1 MTLFLLPLANTGP
14 VSTTS
19 SPYSLFDD
27 GVQLSGDQDEASWWN
42 STFIYRRYFNFT
54 EPDVSDRSD
63 LPVHI
68 YLTFENEHCYQDSI
82 RVMYSNDPGWSAL
95 EFQVW
100 NITYYP
106 SSTYI
111 KSARVSFMVDV
122 DQNTV
127 EDNVYIYYAKQDV
140 GSVSYPAFYPFIY
153 TSYTFSLINLV
164 SYYDNNNY
172 EITMYDDP
180 IYGGTGAWMNPNSV
194 NSGVDTRWKN
204 SQVTPH
210 STPNGSLNKYENV
223 RYEPTTSSYNDF
235 FGYYTVY
242 SNYPLAVS
250 MGLGDKGS
258 NAAINDWFP
267 GVSELGDGLGQKFI
281 LGGVEGFES
290 RNEGKY
296 WVQAHQD
303 NTEVYVWDISE
314 NPDTGWSFYNGTAVS
329 SWPAVL
335 QKGEYVAKRDV
346 VYTTYM
352 IVNSTKPVSIR
363 AGDSDAT
370 YSRDIGGFFPDMNG
384 ALAGEEFYTI
394 DMGNSRD
401 RTRVTN
407 IGDSPVTVEW
417 WRNTGSGWVKGTNLT
432 NIPVNSSANIPVG
445 TASSS
450 NPEDILHIK
459 APTGSKIFVEG
470 IYNAPSVTDHGD
482 WNPTMTGDRFGLDYR
497 IWGGRA
503 QKIFI
508 YAMEN
513 AQIDISSYSGT
524 AQLEIAAGA
533 VGFFMPVSSTQS
545 LHDLHSNATISIV
558 VCGKFSTSGPYYYPS
573 ADQGYGWMVPS
584 YAPENDQAGIT
595 IDASDEVK
603 LYEFDITI
611 VDMDNVPVAGAN
623 VELLNTNDSVW
634 VDDNGL
640 GRLGVSDANGLIVF
654 EGLSNQTFRIA
665 TEIDAATWLSTSYS
679 NIWVRDTTDQ
689 TVDGSVTHIEIELK
703 IASIDIYLE
712 DLMDNAMIDND
723 NEDTNLRLNN
733 QTGNYENYTAQGQ
746 TNTSGWVH
754 FFRVPQD
761 DYEVF
766 ARYAGSLGWS
776 YTYDNIADFATWT
789 IDASD
794 FDGGSFTRD
803 WDLPLITLDIHLT
816 SWDQLDVVG
825 ATIKIN
831 NSVDMNQY
839 SITKTSDVTGD
850 YSFYRIVNGTWNL
863 DVWKADDYANTPLA
877 RNFTVS
883 LPNLQGSTS
892 KTVQLPLS
900 RLVVRVQTGPT
911 TYVEGAQVNVTMRG
925 VGLVAQGTTNSTGH
939 VTFMN
944 IHANLTSPYTVG
956 YNLTVVSGNQ
966 QNGTILELL
975 AKCDYDYWYINTVF
989 INTPTY
995 PAGYTELNATTYFTS
1010 VRWGQNATFTVSWFE
1025 RNGAGVPSAF
1035 SFDGTSWLNYTIY
1048 FEGLSV
1054 GSGYWSQADS
1064 DWIASPVGINF
1075 LVTVDTDFWPLDV
1088 SASAYQVVFNAYTN
1102 GMLSPS
1108 PITVY
1113 VTVQPAETSQ
1123 GIGTSDIIEAYGTN
1137 GLHLYW
1143 LYDTTNG
1150 VNVSGLTVFSFS
1162 VKMGTTELNSGFLI
1176 YNGNGTYSLPT
1187 TALGGFDVG
1196 SYLVYLTLEKV
1207 NYINQTITVGVTIY
1221 DLPMITVITSAL
1233 DYEWSLNSGSI
1244 VFQYTINWNLTTT
1257 DLTGVSV
1264 NIEWLTY
1271 PGGVSFLNVS
1281 RVLDASSGNLT
1292 YLFSHDVVPVGNWTI
1307 RITCIFDNY
1316 GMGIGTFDPIE
1327 VTEAATT
1334 IVITQVTAQPVN
1346 WTQLATFYVD
1356 YERGVTG
1363 LEGADI
1369 TTNWNGT
1376 VIVEYL
1382 GSGRYS
1388 VSFDTTIPATSY
1400 TVTIIMSL
1408 ANHQTQTDTAG
1419 ITINVPIS
1427 IETEFGSEETPLVAY
1442 WTRTFDVVVRLLDT
1456 SRENTSIIGAS
1467 IDFDWYYYDMGFP
1480 ISVDNGVLDVLS
1492 PGFYNVTL
1500 MGSQANPLI
1509 DMYQITLTVSFG
1521 PSTAVTT
1528 IFLIIQNVPNEIT
1541 LETGGFV
1548 PFYGDNVT
1556 VWFYWNNTFD
1566 NGPIILPS
1574 SASFVVEPIGVSI
1587 IGLTNYENGSYS
1599 FVVDTKNL
1607 GMNVDDYSGFYRIR
1621 ISMLADGFEQ
1631 LEDVFAFFL
1640 MRESPTELQLVDP
1653 VVSVWSELMTVK
1665 VDLRDSLHEVLVW
1678 TGASVEIAYGA
1689 FVIPMTSLGNGTFW
1703 AEFDSANYF
1712 AAINPED
1719 DPYEVT
1725 VRYSIPN
1732 YVDGEIL
1739 IDVRINPILCEIN
1752 IITAHLIDGIYEDG
1766 LWTDSVEV
1774 QYWVF
1779 FAGGSTHPSEGIGSY
1794 YWVGYESV
1802 GSTFSYAGFIYTL
1815 TIDTTEVPAGTQTLR
1830 LFMTLQNHTVTP
1842 YDLTM
1847 ELNPLVA
1854 DLDPDQ
1860 VSLSVVYASTSSIA
1874 LSFDLSY
1881 GGSPL
1886 SGATLSFVLGGTTY
1900 QHTTESSGTYEFA
1913 IPTIVS
1919 GLDAP
1924 MTYVLNFSMVL
1935 QNYTIDETTV
1945 DLTLLAPTTL
1955 TFDSEI
1961 AIEYGETI
1969 TVYFAYWD
1977 THNLQSVPLSTVTA
1991 ELPDGTNLLVEEYN
2005 LTHYVIVITA
2015 ADVGEIATTP
2025 YLIEFTATASGYQS
2039 YTSNSTFNLDVYVSE
2054 PTYDLG
2060 PLGRQPRTTVN
2071 AMLFMTLLFAIVAGS
2086 VVGVRRMRIPYQ
2098 IKQID
2103 KALNQIEKGKTAKV
2117 EKIKTMGM
2125 VVSELLASG
2134 LAELDLAAPVIEI
2147 GPEDDIA
2154 VIIDDEAVELL
2165 DELDALEDLGQDEES
2180 VSDEVDF
2187 EAELEAEL
2195 DAMGTEVEES
2205 KVTEEA
2211 VEGMADEVVEPD
2223 EEEVELDETELEPIE
2238 EVIELDETVSEV
2250 EPEVSEEPKDI
2261 DEAAEEVEERD
2272 SEVEDEPTKRLSKK
2286 EMIELLPSEIREKY
2300 SDEELRK
2307 FSKNELHEL
2316 LDFTEKPE

>member
-1 MTLFLLPLANTGP
+1 MTLFLLPIANSGP
-14 VSTTS
+14 ISVTS
-19 SPYSLFDD
+19 SNYLLIDE
-27 GVQLSGDQDEASWWN
+27 GAQLSGAQDEATWWN

-54 EPDVSDRSD
+54 EPDVSDRSNV
-63 LPVHI
+63 PVHL
-68 YLTFENEHCYQDSI
+68 YLTFDDEHCYRDSI
-82 RVMYSNDPGWSAL
+82 RVMHYNEPGWSAQ

-106 SSTYI
+106 GSTYV

-122 DQNTV
+122 DKNTV

-140 GSVSYPAFYPFIY
+140 GSVSYPNFFPFIY
-153 TSYTFSLINLV
+153 KSYTFSLINLV
-164 SYYDNNNY
+164 SYYDNNQYNL
-172 EITMYDDP
+172 EMYDDP
-180 IYGGTGAWMNPNSV
+180 LFSGDGTWKDPNTV
-194 NSGVDTRWKN
+194 ANGVDTRWKN
-204 SQVTPH
+204 LQVSPH
-210 STPNGSLNKYENV
+210 STPNGVLNTYDNV
-223 RYEPTTSSYNDF
+223 RYEPTSSDYNDF

-258 NAAINDWFP
+258 NPAINDWFP
-267 GVSELGDGLGQKFI
+267 GVNELGDGIGQKFI

-303 NTEVYVWDISE
+303 NTEVYVWDVGES
-314 NPDTGWSFYNGTAVS
+314 PDTGWSFYNGTAVS
-329 SWPAVL
+329 SWPAVI
-335 QKGEYVAKRDV
+335 QAGEYIAKRDV

-384 ALAGEEFYTI
+384 ALVGEEFYTI
-394 DMGNSRD
+394 DMGNGND
-401 RTRVTN
+401 DTRVTN

-432 NIPVNSSANIPVG
+432 NIPVNSSANIPPG

-459 APTGSKIFVEG
+459 AAAGSKIFVEG

-497 IWGGRA
+497 IWGGRG

-513 AQIDISSYSGT
+513 AKIDISSYSGT
-524 AQLEIAAGA
+524 AQLELAAGA
-533 VGFFMPVSSTQS
+533 AGFFMPVSSTQS

-558 VCGKFSTSGPYYYPS
+558 VCGRFSTSNPYYPS
-573 ADQGYGWMVPS
+573 GDQGYGWMVPS
-584 YAPENDQAGIT
+584 YAPENDQAGIS

-611 VDMDNVPVAGAN
+611 VDMDNVPVAGAS

-634 VDDNGL
+634 IDDNGL
-640 GRLGVSDANGLIVF
+640 GRSGMTDANGLIVF

-665 TEIDAATWLSTSYS
+665 TEIDAAAWLSTSYS
-679 NIWVRDTTDQ
+679 NIWIQDTTDQ

-703 IASIDIYLE
+703 MASIDIYLE

-754 FFRVPQD
+754 FFRIPQD
-761 DYEVF
+761 DYDVF

-776 YTYDNIADFATWT
+776 YTYDNIADFSTWT
-789 IDASD
+789 IDATD

-803 WDLPLITLDIHLT
+803 WDLPLITLDIHVT
-816 SWDQLDVVG
+816 SWDQLDVIG

-839 SITKTSDVTGD
+839 SITKTSDVNGD

-863 DVWKADDYANTPLA
+863 GVWKADDYVNTPFA

-883 LPNLQGSTS
+883 LPTLQGSTS

-900 RLVVRVQTGPT
+900 RLVVRVQTGLT

-939 VTFMN
+939 VTFLN

-956 YNLTVVSGNQ
+956 YNLTVTSGQ
-966 QNGTILELL
+966 SQNGTFIELL
-975 AKCDYDYWYINTVF
+975 AKCDYDFWYINKVF
-989 INTPTY
+989 ISPPTY
-995 PAGYTELNATTYFTS
+995 LPGYTELNATTYFTS
-1010 VRWGQNATFTVSWFE
+1010 VRWGQNASLTVGWFGRTGGGDAFTITY
-1025 RNGAGVPSAF
+1025 
-1035 SFDGTSWLNYTIY
+1035 DGTSWLNYTIY
-1048 FEGLSV
+1048 FDG
-1054 GSGYWSQADS
+1054 
-1064 DWIASPVGINF
+1064 SPVGWGTWNISDSEWIVGLGGINF
-1075 LVTVDTDFWPLDV
+1075 LVTIDTNFWPLDV
-1088 SASAYQVVFNAYTN
+1088 SESAYQVVFNAYTN
-1102 GMLSPS
+1102 EMLTPA
-1108 PITVY
+1108 PIIVY
-1113 VTVQPAETSQ
+1113 VTVLPAQTSQ
-1123 GIGTSDIIEAYGTN
+1123 GVGTADINEAFGTN
-1137 GLHLYW
+1137 GAHLYW
-1143 LYDTTNG
+1143 LYDTTNSDY
-1150 VNVSGLTVFSFS
+1150 VSGLNVYTFSLRE
-1162 VKMGTTELNSGFLI
+1162 GTSELNFGPLV
-1176 YNGNGTYSLPT
+1176 NEGNGTYSLPM
-1187 TALGGFDVG
+1187 TALSGVDVG
-1196 SYLVYLTLEKV
+1196 SYLIYITLEKL

-1221 DLPMITVITSAL
+1221 DLPMVTVITSAP

-1271 PGGVSFLNVS
+1271 PGGVSFLNLS

-1292 YLFSHDVVPVGNWTI
+1292 YLFTHDVVSVGNWTV

-1316 GMGIGTFDPIE
+1316 GMGIGTFEPIE
-1327 VTEAATT
+1327 VTEALTT
-1334 IVITQVTAQPVN
+1334 IVVTPVTVQPVN
-1346 WTQLATFYVD
+1346 WTQLATFFVD
-1356 YERGVTG
+1356 YKRGVTG
-1363 LEGADI
+1363 LENAYVA
-1369 TTNWNGT
+1369 TNWSST
-1376 VIVEYL
+1376 VIIEYV
-1382 GSGRYS
+1382 GNGRYS
-1388 VSFDTTIPATSY
+1388 VSFDTTIPADSY

-1419 ITINVPIS
+1419 ITINVPVS

-1442 WTRTFDVVVRLLDT
+1442 WTRTFDVVVRLMDT
-1456 SRENTSIIGAS
+1456 SRENTSIIGAT
-1467 IDFDWYYYDMGFP
+1467 IDFDWFYYDNMGSP
-1480 ISVDNGVLDVLS
+1480 ISVYNGVLDVLS

-1500 MGSQANPLI
+1500 LGSQANPLF
-1509 DMYQITLTVSFG
+1509 DKYQIILTVSFG
-1521 PSTAVTT
+1521 PSAAVTT

-1548 PFYGDNVT
+1548 PFYGDNMT

-1566 NGPIILPS
+1566 NEPIILPS
-1574 SASFVVEPIGVSI
+1574 STSFVVEPIGVPIS
-1587 IGLTNYENGSYS
+1587 GLTNYGNGSYS

-1621 ISMLADGFEQ
+1621 ISMLADGFDYV
-1631 LEDVFAFFL
+1631 EDVFAFFL
-1640 MRESPTELQLVDP
+1640 MRESPTEMQLVESADT
-1653 VVSVWSELMTVK
+1653 VWSELMTVK
-1665 VDLRDSLHEVLVW
+1665 VDLRDSLHDVLVW
-1678 TGASVEIAYGA
+1678 TGATVEIAYGT
-1689 FVIPMTSLGNGTFW
+1689 FVIPMTSFGNGTFW
-1703 AEFDSANYF
+1703 AEFDSASYF
-1712 AAINPED
+1712 AAINPAD

-1732 YVDGEIL
+1732 YVDGEII
-1739 IDVRINPILCEIN
+1739 IDVRVNPILCEIN
-1752 IITAHLIDGIYEDG
+1752 IVTAELIDGIYEDG
-1766 LWTDSVEV
+1766 LWTDTVEV

-1779 FAGGSTHPSEGIGSY
+1779 FAGESTHPAEGIGSY

-1802 GSTFSYAGFIYTL
+1802 GGIFSYAGFIYTL
-1815 TIDTTEVPAGTQTLR
+1815 TINTTEVPAGTQTLR
-1830 LFMTLQNHTVTP
+1830 LLMTLQNHTVTP
-1842 YDLTM
+1842 YDLTI

-1854 DLDPDQ
+1854 GLDPDQ
-1860 VSLSVVYASTSSIA
+1860 TSLSVVYASISGIS

-1900 QHTTESSGTYEFA
+1900 QHTTESSGTYVFA
-1913 IPTIVS
+1913 IPTLVS

-1969 TVYFAYWD
+1969 TVYFTYWD
-1977 THNLQSVPLSTVTA
+1977 THNLRSVPLATVTA
-1991 ELPDGTNLLVEEYN
+1991 ELPDGTDLLVEEYN
-2005 LTHYVIVITA
+2005 TTHYVVVITA

-2025 YLIEFTATASGYQS
+2025 YLIQFTATASGYQS
-2039 YTSNSTFNLDVYVSE
+2039 YTGSSTFSLDVYVSE

-2060 PLGRQPRTTVN
+2060 PLGRPPRTTVN
-2071 AMLFMTLLFAIVAGS
+2071 AMLFMTLVFGIIAGS

-2134 LAELDLAAPVIEI
+2134 LAELDIGAPVIET
-2147 GPEDDIA
+2147 GPVDDIH
-2154 VIIDDEAVELL
+2154 VIIDDEAEELL
-2165 DELDALEDLGQDEES
+2165 GELDALDDLGLEEEP
-2180 VSDEVDF
+2180 VSEETDF

-2195 DAMGTEVEES
+2195 EAIDTEVDEPEVDVEPE
-2205 KVTEEA
+2205 VTEDSVEEA
-2211 VEGMADEVVEPD
+2211 PEEIEKHEPEVEIEPEVVEDTEP
-2223 EEEVELDETELEPIE
+2223 ETP
-2238 EVIELDETVSEV
+2238 EV
-2250 EPEVSEEPKDI
+2250 EPEEEGETDVELEETDLAPMD
-2261 DEAAEEVEERD
+2261 EEVEAD
-2272 SEVEDEPTKRLSKK
+2272 STKRLSKQ
-2286 EMIELLPSEIREKY
+2286 EMIDLLPSEILEKY
-2300 SDEELRK
+2300 SEEDLRK
-2307 FSKNELHEL
+2307 FSKKELQEL
-2316 LDFTEKPE
+2316 LDITEET